1 MALLKTLLDD
11 RTGVGASY
19 WRIGPVFT
27 LDASAGKVFGRLDGY
42 LSQEARAEG
51 KQPLGLR
58 MIPIETSVQMGTHDQ
73 RARMYAAAK
82 LLPEF
87 DGSTDV

>member
-11 RTGVGASY
+11 RTGVSASY
-19 WRIGPVFT
+19 WRVGPVFT

-58 MIPIETSVQMGTHDQ
+58 MFTIETTIQSGTHDQ
-73 RARMYAAAK
+73 RAGLYAAAK
-82 LLPEF
+82 LIPEF
-87 DGSTDV
+87 VGSTDV